1 MKLSK
6 GEVLFL
12 SLIIFCSIYF
22 FLPLGHTEALMHK
35 LPIEHLSEEKEVE
48 EHGSVSVASLT
59 WDLYQLALTEG
70 ITPTEW
76 ISYWRGSITSQEE
89 KRVRAWLEKENFVLI
104 NQHIQSPHHGILISE
119 EIWKLELNGT
129 VHQVQIF
136 NPQNS
141 KRSSNFIY
149 TWSGNEMDYQWVK
162 AYEEREQQIFNQLEQ
177 KPQTFTCIEGFIN
190 DTLNFGLLKDY
201 KFEHWIA
208 DIYEGELNH
217 RVSDSN
223 FVSVNGYIPTWGKYF
238 FSAGDKKNN
247 LQLSARYNALEDQTR
262 VTIGYPLILKE
273 H

>member
-35 LPIEHLSEEKEVE
+35 LPIEHLSEEQDIE
-48 EHGSVSVASLT
+48 EHDSASVASLT
-59 WDLYQLALTEG
+59 WDLYKLALTEG
-70 ITPTEW
+70 ITLTEW
-76 ISYWRGSITSQEE
+76 NIYWRGSVTSREE
-89 KRVRAWLEKENFVLI
+89 ESFRAWLEKEKFALKT
-104 NQHIQSPHHGILISE
+104 QHIQSHHGILISE
-119 EIWKLELNGT
+119 EIWKMELNGT
-129 VHQVQIF
+129 VHKVQVF

-141 KRSSNFIY
+141 KNSTNFIY
-149 TWSGNEMDYQWVK
+149 TWSGNEMDYQWVR
-162 AYEEREQQIFNQLEQ
+162 AYEEREQKIFAQLEQ

-190 DTLNFGLLKDY
+190 DKLSFGLLKDN
-201 KFEHWIA
+201 KFKHWIA
-208 DIYEGELNH
+208 DILEGELNH
-217 RVSDSN
+217 LVSDSN

>member
-1 MKLSK
+1 MKMSK

-12 SLIIFCSIYF
+12 SLIIVCSILF
-22 FLPLGHTEALMHK
+22 FKPLGHTEALMHK
-35 LPIEHLSEEKEVE
+35 LPIENLTEEQDLE
-48 EHGSVSVASLT
+48 EHGSVASLT
-59 WDLYQLALTEG
+59 WDLYQLASTEG

-76 ISYWRGSITSQEE
+76 SIYWRGSVTPQEE
-89 KRVRAWLEKENFVLI
+89 ERFKVWLDRENFVLKD
-104 NQHIQSPHHGILISE
+104 QHLLSPHGILISE
-119 EIWKLELNGT
+119 EIWKMELNGT
-129 VHQVQIF
+129 VHQVQVF

-141 KRSSNFIY
+141 KKGSNFIY
-149 TWSGNEMDYQWVK
+149 TWSGNELDQQWVK
-162 AYEEREQQIFNQLEQ
+162 AYEEREKKLFSQLEQ

-190 DTLNFGLLKDY
+190 DKLNFGLLKDY
-201 KFEHWIA
+201 KFDHWIA
-208 DIYEGELNH
+208 DIFEGEVNH
-217 RVSDSN
+217 LVSDSN